1 MVVASLMAFAR
12 LASRLGL
19 LGGAATHRYAH
30 LRAARLLMDAV
41 PKAAAD
47 PSDSKAKR
55 MWHGFLAGERG
66 GEKKKRPPT
75 SEHWLLPGESGR
87 NRAKAHEVEERIEED
102 MKRIDIYIT
111 YI

>member
-1 MVVASLMAFAR
+1 MALAR

-19 LGGAATHRYAH
+19 LGGAAAHRYAH

-47 PSDSKAKR
+47 PSDPKAKLKT
-55 MWHGFLAGERG
+55 HGFFAGQG
-66 GEKKKRPPT
+66 GEGRKKERPPT

-87 NRAKAHEVEERIEED
+87 NRAEAHEERIEEEN
-102 MKRIDIYIT
+102 
-111 YI
+111 

>member
-19 LGGAATHRYAH
+19 GGAAAHRYAH

-47 PSDSKAKR
+47 PSDPKAKHKT
-55 MWHGFLAGERG
+55 HGVFFAGEG
-66 GEKKKRPPT
+66 GEARKKEWPPT

-87 NRAKAHEVEERIEED
+87 NRAEAHEAHEERI
-102 MKRIDIYIT
+102 
-111 YI
+111 

>member
-1 MVVASLMAFAR
+1 MAFAR

-19 LGGAATHRYAH
+19 LGGAAAHRYVH

-47 PSDSKAKR
+47 PSNSEGKTQNAWFFCGR
-55 MWHGFLAGERG
+55 ERR
-66 GEKKKRPPT
+66 GEKKERPPT

-87 NRAKAHEVEERIEED
+87 NRAEAHEAHEERIEEVEEEN
-102 MKRIDIYIT
+102 
-111 YI
+111 